1 VPKLYRISL
10 TPEQRADLNRR
21 ARAREVAPRLRDRL
35 EMVRLSDLGWS
46 IPAVAASLGLHEQ
59 TVRKHVK
66 AFLAGGFDAL
76 PDKPVPGR
84 PATLTEAH
92 LDAVERLLDEAA
104 ARGESWTLP
113 RLAGWLRRTRGVVI
127 SPERLGVRLRDRDF
141 RWKRTK
147 RSVRHKQSD
156 PELQARAAAH
166 LERLNAR
173 AV

>member
-1 VPKLYRISL
+1 MPKLYVIRL
-10 TPEQRADLNRR
+10 TPEQRAELNRR
-21 ARAREVAPRLRDRL
+21 AREREVPPRLRDRL

-46 IPAVAASLGLHEQ
+46 APKIAASLGLHEQ
-59 TVRKHVK
+59 TVREYVK
-66 AFLAGGFDAL
+66 AFLVGGLGAL

-92 LDAVERLLDEAA
+92 PDAAERLLDEAA
-104 ARGESWTLP
+104 ARGETWTLP
-113 RLAGWLRRTRGVVI
+113 RPAGWLCRTHRVVI
-127 SPERLGVRLRDRDF
+127 SPERLGVRLRERDS

-166 LERLNAR
+166 LERLNAW